1 MRFLVGLMLGVL
13 IGAVLTILATGN
25 AGQALQAQIREQ
37 AERER
42 ASRSADDT
50 PSPSGD
56 LRVNPPTT

>member
-1 MRFLVGLMLGVL
+1 MRFVIGLILGVL

-42 ASRSADDT
+42 ASRSGGT
-50 PSPSGD
+50 ENGGGSE
-56 LRVNPPTT
+56 